1 MSSDQT
7 WMMIGSSELPLSVES
22 AAGVVSEAAGVCVSV
37 LGVLPAHAVRPNSR
51 STARARA
58 RYTDNGRQSNR
69 GYRIQWEA
77 TMNSILYV
85 GMDVYKENYTLCC
98 YSFDRDKVEYRQT
111 VPSDYRLILKYLEQ
125 VHGKYLEEVEF
136 ICGYEAGCLG
146 SSLYHQLTDH
156 GVKCIILA
164 PTTMGITNTNR
175 VKTDRKDA
183 ANIARCLAFHTY
195 SAVYVPDGEDN
206 AVKEYLRMRDD
217 QKLALKKIKQQITAF
232 VLRLGKQYT
241 GSKSLWTENH
251 LKWLRGLDLTLLEKE
266 TLQEYLI
273 TYDYLTDKL
282 ERLDAR
288 IEELARNER
297 YGERVRRL
305 GCFIGIKPHT
315 ALSLLVEVGD
325 FRRFEKAPNFAGFL
339 GLVPGEDSSGGG
351 RNRLAI
357 TKAGNS
363 HLRRLLV
370 ESSQSY
376 SRGTIGFKSKELK
389 KRQEGN
395 PPEVVAYADRANERL
410 RRRYYRMT
418 LKNGTKRNVAIV
430 AVARELACFIWGMM
444 TDEIA

>member
-146 SSLYHQLTDH
+146 YSLYHQLTDH

-241 GSKSLWTENH
+241 GSKSLWTENP
-251 LKWLRGLDLTLLEKE
+251 LKLLRGLDLTLLEKE

>member
-1 MSSDQT
+1 
-7 WMMIGSSELPLSVES
+7 
-22 AAGVVSEAAGVCVSV
+22 
-37 LGVLPAHAVRPNSR
+37 
-51 STARARA
+51 
-58 RYTDNGRQSNR
+58 
-69 GYRIQWEA
+69 
-77 TMNSILYV
+77 MNSILYV
-85 GMDVYKENYTLCC
+85 GMDVHKENYTLCC

-125 VHGKYLEEVEF
+125 VRRKYPEAVEF

-146 SSLYHQLTDH
+146 YSLYHQLTDH

-183 ANIARCLAFHTY
+183 ANIARCLAFHAY
-195 SAVYVPDGEDN
+195 SAVYVPGCEDN
-206 AVKEYLRMRDD
+206 AVKKYLRMRDD
-217 QKLALKKIKQQITAF
+217 QKLALKKIKQPITAF

-241 GSKSLWTENH
+241 GGKNLWTENH
-251 LKWLRGLDLTLLEKE
+251 LKWLRGLDITLLEKE

-418 LKNGTKRNVAIV
+418 LKNGAKRNVAIV
-430 AVARELACFIWGMM
+430 AVARELACFIWGIM

>member
-146 SSLYHQLTDH
+146 YSLYHQLTDH

>member
-146 SSLYHQLTDH
+146 YSLYHQLTDH

-297 YGERVRRL
+297 YGERVCRL

>member
-1 MSSDQT
+1 
-7 WMMIGSSELPLSVES
+7 
-22 AAGVVSEAAGVCVSV
+22 
-37 LGVLPAHAVRPNSR
+37 
-51 STARARA
+51 
-58 RYTDNGRQSNR
+58 
-69 GYRIQWEA
+69 
-77 TMNSILYV
+77 
-85 GMDVYKENYTLCC
+85 
-98 YSFDRDKVEYRQT
+98 
-111 VPSDYRLILKYLEQ
+111 
-125 VHGKYLEEVEF
+125 
-136 ICGYEAGCLG
+136 
-146 SSLYHQLTDH
+146 
-156 GVKCIILA
+156 
-164 PTTMGITNTNR
+164 
-175 VKTDRKDA
+175 
-183 ANIARCLAFHTY
+183 
-195 SAVYVPDGEDN
+195 
-206 AVKEYLRMRDD
+206 MRDD

-241 GSKSLWTENH
+241 GGKSLWTENH
-251 LKWLRGLDLTLLEKE
+251 LKWLRGLNLTPLEKE

-288 IEELARNER
+288 VEELAGNER

-339 GLVPGEDSSGGG
+339 GLVPGEDSSGGD

-418 LKNGTKRNVAIV
+418 LKNGAKRNIAIV

-444 TDEIA
+444 TDKIA

>member
-1 MSSDQT
+1 
-7 WMMIGSSELPLSVES
+7 MMIGSSELPLSVES

-146 SSLYHQLTDH
+146 YSLYHQLTDH

-183 ANIARCLAFHTY
+183 ASMVF
-195 SAVYVPDGEDN
+195 
-206 AVKEYLRMRDD
+206 
-217 QKLALKKIKQQITAF
+217 
-232 VLRLGKQYT
+232 
-241 GSKSLWTENH
+241 
-251 LKWLRGLDLTLLEKE
+251 
-266 TLQEYLI
+266 
-273 TYDYLTDKL
+273 
-282 ERLDAR
+282 
-288 IEELARNER
+288 
-297 YGERVRRL
+297 
-305 GCFIGIKPHT
+305 
-315 ALSLLVEVGD
+315 
-325 FRRFEKAPNFAGFL
+325 
-339 GLVPGEDSSGGG
+339 
-351 RNRLAI
+351 
-357 TKAGNS
+357 
-363 HLRRLLV
+363 
-370 ESSQSY
+370 
-376 SRGTIGFKSKELK
+376 
-389 KRQEGN
+389 
-395 PPEVVAYADRANERL
+395 
-410 RRRYYRMT
+410 
-418 LKNGTKRNVAIV
+418 
-430 AVARELACFIWGMM
+430 
-444 TDEIA
+444 

>member
-125 VHGKYLEEVEF
+125 VHGKYLEEAEF

-146 SSLYHQLTDH
+146 YSLYHQLTDH

-183 ANIARCLAFHTY
+183 SNIARCLAFHTY

>member
-77 TMNSILYV
+77 TMNSMLYV

-146 SSLYHQLTDH
+146 YSLYHQLTDH